1 MCGRYSLTLSDSKK
15 GKQIRQR
22 AEKLSLIY
30 KEGDI
35 FPGDQVLCMIPAGSK
50 IDLAV
55 MKWGI
60 ASRSFLIN
68 ARYETLQDR
77 PTFRDMKE
85 KRCAVVSNGFYEW
98 DKDKKKYYVH
108 TDEEFLYLACI
119 FNERNE
125 LLILTE
131 AADEDFAKVHDR
143 SPIVM
148 DQSEMLR
155 FIHNEPGTIAKKDLV
170 FETEEDEL
178 KLF

>member
-1 MCGRYSLTLSDSKK
+1 MCGRYSFKLSDSKK
-15 GKQIRQR
+15 GKQISQR

-35 FPGDQVLCMIPAGSK
+35 FPGDQVLCMIPSGSK

-55 MKWGI
+55 MKWGVS
-60 ASRSFLIN
+60 SRSFLIN
-68 ARYETLQDR
+68 ARYETLDDR
-77 PTFRDMKE
+77 PTFSEMKD
-85 KRCAVVSNGFYEW
+85 KRCAVISNGFYEW

-108 TDEEFLYLACI
+108 TSDEFIYLACI
-119 FNERNE
+119 FNSRNE

-131 AADEDFAKVHDR
+131 AADEAFSRVHDR

-155 FIHNEPGTIAKKDLV
+155 FIHNERGTISKKDLV
-170 FETEEDEL
+170 FEMEEEEL

>member
-1 MCGRYSLTLSDSKK
+1 MCGRYSFTLSDSKK

-55 MKWGI
+55 MKWGVT
-60 ASRSFLIN
+60 SKSFLIN
-68 ARYETLQDR
+68 ARYETLDDR
-77 PTFRDMKE
+77 PTFAEMKE
-85 KRCAVVSNGFYEW
+85 KRCAVAANGFYEW
-98 DKDKKKYYVH
+98 DPDKRKFYVH
-108 TDEEFLYLACI
+108 TKDEIIYLACI
-119 FNERNE
+119 FNSRNE

-131 AADEDFAKVHDR
+131 AADEEFSRVHDR
-143 SPIVM
+143 SPIIM

-155 FIHNEPGTIAKKDLV
+155 FIHGERATIAKKDLV
-170 FETEEDEL
+170 FEAEEEEL